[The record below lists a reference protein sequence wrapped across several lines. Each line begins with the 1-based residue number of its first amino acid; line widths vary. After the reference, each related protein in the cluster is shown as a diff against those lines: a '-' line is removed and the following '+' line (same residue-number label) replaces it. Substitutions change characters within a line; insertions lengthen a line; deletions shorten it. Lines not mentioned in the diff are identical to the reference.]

1 MLLLWRHKL
10 RDCCE
15 KEGDPWKVFL
25 LPPPILRAWVGVLG
39 VTETTVHPLENLQT
53 SQVQHKMQD
62 LFVWSLFLFP
72 RFSEE
77 EPVFS
82 FVLCGRDGGWV
93 CWQIPYIART
103 IVFHAV
109 IFECAWNP
117 SLLLMWSLN
126 CLFIRIVERNIDTQR
141 IENVMWRLPQ
151 SLCRFF

>member
-103 IVFHAV
+103 SLSCGYFWVCLKSV
-109 IFECAWNP
+109 IAADVVIELSFDKNCWKKYRHPTNRKRYVTTP
-117 SLLLMWSLN
+117 S
-126 CLFIRIVERNIDTQR
+126 VP
-141 IENVMWRLPQ
+141 V
-151 SLCRFF
+151 